1 MDSIEHRFLPGS
13 RLTME
18 LLGTI
23 ATPNKAI
30 IVSVYALTGGP
41 SPFTVRARA
50 VTGWAAP
57 GGVPLVLQWPW
68 PDEIGADNVEDAWE
82 SARAIFAKMVD
93 AMRAL
98 TPNNPLMATRP
109 SATPPDPKKSS

>member
-1 MDSIEHRFLPGS
+1 MDSIEHKFLPGS

-57 GGVPLVLQWPW
+57 GGVPLVLQWP
-68 PDEIGADNVEDAWE
+68 DEIGADNVEGAWE
-82 SARAIFAKMVD
+82 SARAVFARMVE
-93 AMRAL
+93 AMQAL

-109 SATPPDPKKSS
+109 SAAPPDPKKSS